1 MTNMHTVTAW
11 DIVRRLANYAPRNTP
26 AEFTKLRDDAKALL
40 AQVNT
45 EAELRTMLE
54 ASQAARRQLTGS
66 LKLCVDRL
74 GEYPDA
80 KGGVA
85 LESGLRAL
93 SSK

>member
-1 MTNMHTVTAW
+1 MTNMHTVQAW
-11 DIVRRLANYAPRNTP
+11 DIVRQLAGAQDVRTV
-26 AEFTKLRDDAKALL
+26 ARCAQAARDLL

-45 EAELRTMLE
+45 EAELRTALE
-54 ASQAARRQLTGS
+54 ASEAARRQLTGS

-74 GEYPDA
+74 SEYPDA